1 MRGNRRLEGTTDGQ
15 ASVRTLAEQKESRR
29 VAAVSSSSSPFGQN
43 EWLVEE
49 MYRKFREDPSS
60 VDPSWHEFLVDY
72 SPESTS
78 VMTTDS
84 GDGRQSSSAPTAPPE
99 PGPAPAPKPAAQGNG
114 AAPVKSETAPAKA
127 EPAKAEPAP
136 AKKEA
141 PPATTEPPAAKVDV
155 APAKA
160 TEPKPAQKAA
170 PAADGDE
177 AQVLRGAAAAVVKN
191 MSASLDVPTATSV
204 RAIPAKL
211 MIDNRIVINNHL
223 KRTRGGKISFTH
235 LIGYALVQAVK
246 KFPNMNRHFTEVDGK
261 PNAITPAHTNLGL
274 AIDLQ
279 GKDGNRQLVVA
290 AIKGAE
296 SMRFGQFIAAYED
309 IVRRARDGKL
319 TAEDFS
325 GVTISLTN
333 PGTIG
338 TVHSVPR
345 LMRGQGAIIGVGAME
360 YPAEFQGAS
369 EERIAELGIGKL
381 ITLTST
387 YDHRIIQ
394 GAESGDFLRTV
405 HELLLSDDFFD
416 EIFHELGIPYE
427 PVRWRTDNPDSI
439 DDKNAR
445 VIELIAAYRNRGH
458 LMADIDP
465 LRLDKN
471 RFRNHPDL
479 DVITHG
485 LTLWDL
491 DRFFKVNGFAGAQQK
506 KLRDVL
512 GLLRDS
518 YCRHVGVEYTHILE
532 PDQQKWLEERV
543 EVKHEKPTVAQ
554 QKYILSKLNAAEAF
568 ETFLQTKYVGQKRFS
583 LEGAETVI
591 PMMDAVIDQAAEH
604 ALDEVVIG
612 MPHRGRLNVLANI
625 VGKPYSQI
633 FSEFEGNLNPSQ
645 AHGSGDVKYH
655 LGANGTYLQ
664 MFGDNDIAVSLVAN
678 PSHLEAVDPVL
689 EGIVRAKQDLL
700 DKGDGPDGFTVVPLM
715 LHGDAAFAGQGVVAE
730 TLNLALLRGYRTGGT
745 IHIIVNN
752 QIGFTTSPSDAK
764 SSEYC
769 TDVAKMIGAPI
780 FHVNGDDPEAAVW
793 VARLAMDFRQKFKK
807 DVVIDMLCYR
817 RRGHNEGDD
826 PSMTQPAMYDAI
838 DTKRGVRKTYT
849 EALIGR
855 GDISMKEA
863 EDALRDYQGQLEQV
877 FNDVREL
884 EKHEIEPSES
894 VESDQMLPAGVNTAV
909 DKSLLAQIGDAHLAM
924 PDGFTVHSRV
934 KPVLE
939 KRREM
944 AYEGKV
950 DWAFGELLAL
960 GTLIAEGKLI
970 RLSGQDTRRGTFTQR
985 HSVVI
990 DRKTGAEF
998 TPLQLLATNSDGQP
1012 TGGKLMV
1019 YDSALSEYA
1028 AVGFEYGYSVGN
1040 PDAVVLWEAQFGDFV
1055 NGAQSII
1062 DEFISSGEAKWGQLS
1077 DVVLLLPHGHEGQ
1090 GPDHTSGR
1098 IERFLLLWAEGSMTI
1113 AMPSTPANYFH
1124 LLRRHALDGIHRPLI
1139 VFTPKSMLRNKAAV
1153 SDIRD
1158 FTEQKFRSVLE
1169 EPTYTDGDGDRDKVK
1184 RILMVSGKLYYEL
1197 VARKAKDNRD
1207 DVAIVRIEQLA
1218 PLPRRRLNETLDRY
1232 PNAEQ
1237 FFWVQ
1242 EEPANQGAW
1251 PTFGLTMPEVLPEK
1265 LTGLKRISRRAMSA
1279 PSSGS
1284 SKVHAVEQQEILDE
1298 AFA

>member
-1 MRGNRRLEGTTDGQ
+1 M
-15 ASVRTLAEQKESRR
+15 
-29 VAAVSSSSSPFGQN
+29 SSTSSPFGQN

-60 VDPSWHEFLVDY
+60 VDPSWHEFLADY
-72 SPESTS
+72 RPEAT
-78 VMTTDS
+78 
-84 GDGRQSSSAPTAPPE
+84 GPAAANGH
-99 PGPAPAPKPAAQGNG
+99 PAPAPSPAA
-114 AAPVKSETAPAKA
+114 AP
-127 EPAKAEPAP
+127 PAP
-136 AKKEA
+136 A
-141 PPATTEPPAAKVDV
+141 PPAPAAP
-155 APAKA
+155 APAA
-160 TEPKPAQKAA
+160 PAPAA
-170 PAADGDE
+170 PAAAAPVAAAPAAAPAPAPAAAPAPEQSGDE
-177 AQVLRGAAAAVVKN
+177 SQVLRGAAAAVVKN
-191 MSASLDVPTATSV
+191 MNLSLTIPTATSV
-204 RAIPAKL
+204 RAIPATL

-235 LIGYALVQAVK
+235 LLGYAIVQAVK
-246 KFPNMNRHFTEVDGK
+246 SFPNMNRHFAEIDGK
-261 PNAITPAHTNLGL
+261 PNAVTPAHTNLGL
-274 AIDLQ
+274 AIDLA
-279 GKDGNRQLVVA
+279 GKDGKRSLVVA
-290 AIKGAE
+290 AIKGCDELA
-296 SMRFGQFIAAYED
+296 FADFVAAYED

-319 TAEDFS
+319 TAEDFA

-345 LMRGQGAIIGVGAME
+345 LMAGQGAIVGAGAME

-369 EERIAELGIGKL
+369 EERIAELGVGKL

-394 GAESGDFLRTV
+394 GAESGDFLRTI
-405 HELLLSDDFFD
+405 HQLMLSDDFWD
-416 EIFHELGIPYE
+416 EIFVDLGIPYE

-439 DDKNAR
+439 LDKNAR
-445 VIELIAAYRNRGH
+445 VLELIAAYRNRGH

-471 RFRNHPDL
+471 RFRMHPDL
-479 DVITHG
+479 DVLTHG

-491 DRFFKVNGFAGAQQK
+491 DRVFKVDGFAGQEYK

-512 GLLRDS
+512 SVLRDA
-518 YCRHVGVEYTHILE
+518 YCRHIGVEYTHILE
-532 PDQQKWLEERV
+532 PEQQKWLQERI
-543 EVKHEKPTVAQ
+543 EVRHDKPPVAQ

-583 LEGAETVI
+583 LEGAESVI
-591 PMMDAVIDQAAEH
+591 PMMDAVIDQCAQH
-604 ALDEVVIG
+604 DLDEVVIG

-633 FSEFEGNLNPSQ
+633 FSEFEGNLNPTQ

-655 LGANGTYLQ
+655 LGADGRYLQ
-664 MFGDNDIAVSLVAN
+664 MFGDNEIDVSLVAN

-689 EGIVRAKQDLL
+689 EGLVRAKQDLI
-700 DKGDGPDGFTVVPLM
+700 DGEADPKFSVVPLM

-730 TLNLALLRGYRTGGT
+730 VLNLALLKGYRTGGT
-745 IHIIVNN
+745 IHIVVNN
-752 QIGFTTSPSDAK
+752 QIGFTTAPEYSRSA
-764 SSEYC
+764 EYC
-769 TDVAKMIGAPI
+769 TDVAKMVGAPI
-780 FHVNGDDPEAAVW
+780 FHVNGDDPEACVW
-793 VARLAMDFRQKFKK
+793 VARLAVDFREKFNK
-807 DVVIDMLCYR
+807 DVVIYMLCYR

-826 PSMTQPAMYDAI
+826 PSMTNPAMYDVI
-838 DTKRGVRKTYT
+838 DTKRGVRKNYT
-849 EALIGR
+849 ESLIGR

-877 FNDVREL
+877 FNEVREL
-884 EKHEIEPSES
+884 EKHVIEPSES
-894 VESDQMLPAGVNTAV
+894 VEGAQMLPRGMNTAV
-909 DKSLLAQIGDAHLAM
+909 DKSLLARIGDAHLSF
-924 PDGFTVHSRV
+924 PEGWTPHPRV

-950 DWAFGELLAL
+950 DWAFAELLAL
-960 GTLIAEGKLI
+960 GTFLAEGKLI
-970 RLSGQDTRRGTFTQR
+970 RFSGQDTKRGTFTQR
-985 HSVVI
+985 HAVLI
-990 DRKTGAEF
+990 DPATGANF
-998 TPLQLLATNSDGQP
+998 TPLDLLTLNPDGTP
-1012 TGGKLMV
+1012 NGGRFLI
-1019 YDSALSEYA
+1019 YDSPLSEYA

-1040 PDAVVLWEAQFGDFV
+1040 QEAIVLWEAQFGDFV

-1098 IERFLLLWAEGSMTI
+1098 IERFLQLWAEGSMTI

-1124 LLRRHALDGIHRPLI
+1124 LLRRHGLDGVHRPLI

-1158 FTEQKFRSVLE
+1158 FTEHKFRSILE
-1169 EPTYTDGDGDRDKVK
+1169 EPTYTDGDGDRSKVT
-1184 RILMVSGKLYYEL
+1184 RVLLTSGKIYYEL
-1197 VARKAKDNRD
+1197 EARKAKDGRD
-1207 DVAIVRIEQLA
+1207 DIAIVRIEQLA
-1218 PLPRRRLNETLDRY
+1218 PLPKRRLGETLDRY
-1232 PNAEQ
+1232 PNARE
-1237 FFWVQ
+1237 FRWVQ

-1251 PTFGLTMPEVLPEK
+1251 PTFGLELPEMLPEK
-1265 LTGLKRISRRAMSA
+1265 LTGIKRISRRAMSA

-1298 AFA
+1298 AFS

>member
-1 MRGNRRLEGTTDGQ
+1 M
-15 ASVRTLAEQKESRR
+15 
-29 VAAVSSSSSPFGQN
+29 SSSPSPFGQN

-72 SPESTS
+72 SPEP
-78 VMTTDS
+78 TTDNTVAN
-84 GDGRQSSSAPTAPPE
+84 GQSTPPAAPPA
-99 PGPAPAPKPAAQGNG
+99 PAAATPAAPAAAAPATPAPAPAAPAPAA
-114 AAPVKSETAPAKA
+114 AAPAAPAKA
-127 EPAKAEPAP
+127 APAKPAKAGPTPA
-136 AKKEA
+136 E
-141 PPATTEPPAAKVDV
+141 
-155 APAKA
+155 
-160 TEPKPAQKAA
+160 
-170 PAADGDE
+170 GDE
-177 AQVLRGAAAAVVKN
+177 TQVLRGAAAAVVKN
-191 MSASLDVPTATSV
+191 MNASLEVPTATSV

-211 MIDNRIVINNHL
+211 MIDNRVVINNHL
-223 KRTRGGKISFTH
+223 KRTRGGKVSFTH
-235 LIGYALVQAVK
+235 LLGYAIVQAVK
-246 KFPNMNRHFTEVDGK
+246 KFPNMNRYFAEANGK
-261 PNAITPAHTNLGL
+261 PAAVTPAHTNLGL
-274 AIDLQ
+274 AIDLP
-279 GKDGNRQLVVA
+279 GKDGNRSLVVA
-290 AIKGAE
+290 AIKRCE
-296 SMRFGQFIAAYED
+296 TMHFGQFIAAYED

-345 LMRGQGAIIGVGAME
+345 LMAGQGAIIGAGAME

-369 EERIAELGIGKL
+369 EERINEVGIGKL

-394 GAESGDFLRTV
+394 GAESGDFLRTI
-405 HELLLSDDFFD
+405 HQLLLDDEFYD
-416 EIFHELGIPYE
+416 EIFRELGIPYE

-439 DDKNAR
+439 TDKNAR
-445 VIELIAAYRNRGH
+445 IIELIAAYRNRGH

-465 LRLDKN
+465 LRLDKT
-471 RFRNHPDL
+471 RFRSHPDL
-479 DVITHG
+479 DVLTHG

-491 DRFFKVNGFAGAQQK
+491 DREFKVDGFAGKQYM

-512 GLLRDS
+512 SVLRDA
-518 YCRHVGVEYTHILE
+518 YCRHIGVEYTHILE
-532 PDQQKWLEERV
+532 PEQQKWLQERI
-543 EVKHEKPTVAQ
+543 EIKHDKPTVAE

-591 PMMDAVIDQAAEH
+591 PMMDAAIDQAAEH
-604 ALDEVVIG
+604 GLAEVVIG

-633 FSEFEGNLNPSQ
+633 FTEFEGNLNPSQ

-655 LGANGTYLQ
+655 LGASGNYIQ
-664 MFGDNDIAVSLVAN
+664 MFGDNDIQVSLTAN

-689 EGIVRAKQDLL
+689 EGLVRAKQDLL
-700 DKGDGPDGFTVVPLM
+700 DGSRDADVSGEYPVVPLM

-730 TLNLALLRGYRTGGT
+730 TLNLALLDGYTTGGT
-745 IHIIVNN
+745 VHIVVNN
-752 QIGFTTSPSDAK
+752 QIGFTTAPTDSR

-780 FHVNGDDPEAAVW
+780 FHVNGDDPEACAW
-793 VARLAMDFRQKFKK
+793 VARLAVDFRQAFKK

-826 PSMTQPAMYDAI
+826 PSMTQPYMYDVI
-838 DTKRGVRKTYT
+838 DTKRGSRKAYT

-863 EDALRDYQGQLEQV
+863 EDALRDYQGQLERV
-877 FNDVREL
+877 FNEVREL
-884 EKHEIEPSES
+884 EKHAAEPSES
-894 VESDQMLPAGVNTAV
+894 VESDQQIPQRLATAV
-909 DKSLLAQIGDAHLAM
+909 DKSLLARIGDAHLAL
-924 PDGFTVHSRV
+924 PDGFTVHPRV

-950 DWAFGELLAL
+950 DWAFAELLAL
-960 GTLIAEGKLI
+960 GSLISEGKLV
-970 RLSGQDTRRGTFTQR
+970 RLSGQDTQRGTFTQR
-985 HSVVI
+985 HAVI
-990 DRKTGAEF
+990 VDRKTGEEF
-998 TPLQLLATNSDGQP
+998 TPLQLLATNSDGTP
-1012 TGGKLMV
+1012 TGGKLLV
-1019 YDSALSEYA
+1019 YNSALSEYA

-1040 PDAVVLWEAQFGDFV
+1040 PDAMVLWEAQFGDFV

-1098 IERFLLLWAEGSMTI
+1098 IERFLQLWAEGSMTI
-1113 AMPSTPANYFH
+1113 AVPSTPANYFH
-1124 LLRRHALDGIHRPLI
+1124 LLRRHGLDGIQRPLI

-1158 FTEQKFRSVLE
+1158 FTENKFRSVLE
-1169 EPTYTDGDGDRDKVK
+1169 ESSYTDGEGDRGKVT
-1184 RILMVSGKLYYEL
+1184 RVLLCSGKIYYDL
-1197 VARKAKDNRD
+1197 AARKAKDNRE
-1207 DVAIVRIEQLA
+1207 DVAIVRLEQLA
-1218 PLPRRRLNETLDRY
+1218 PLPRRRLAETLDRY
-1232 PNAEQ
+1232 PNVTEK
-1237 FFWVQ
+1237 FWVQ

-1251 PTFGLTMPEVLPEK
+1251 PSLGLTLPEVLPDYFNPI
-1265 LTGLKRISRRAMSA
+1265 TRISRRAMSA

-1284 SKVHAVEQQEILDE
+1284 SKVHAVEQQEIIDL
-1298 AFA
+1298 AFG

>member
-1 MRGNRRLEGTTDGQ
+1 
-15 ASVRTLAEQKESRR
+15 
-29 VAAVSSSSSPFGQN
+29 
-43 EWLVEE
+43 

-72 SPESTS
+72 SPEP
-78 VMTTDS
+78 TTDS
-84 GDGRQSSSAPTAPPE
+84 QTGNGQRASAPVSPPE
-99 PGPAPAPKPAAQGNG
+99 PAPPPPPKPAETKTESKPVSTPENKAVSKPETKSAPAPAPKAAES
-114 AAPVKSETAPAKA
+114 KS
-127 EPAKAEPAP
+127 EPAP
-136 AKKEA
+136 AKPK
-141 PPATTEPPAAKVDV
+141 PSGP
-155 APAKA
+155 APA
-160 TEPKPAQKAA
+160 EGSEVQI
-170 PAADGDE
+170 
-177 AQVLRGAAAAVVKN
+177 LRGAAAAVVKN
-191 MSASLDVPTATSV
+191 MSASLEVPTATSV

-246 KFPNMNRHFTEVDGK
+246 KFPNMNRHFAEVNGK
-261 PNAITPAHTNLGL
+261 PNSVTPEHVNLGL

-290 AIKGAE
+290 GIKNCE
-296 SMRFGQFIAAYED
+296 SMRFGQFLAAYED

-319 TAEDFS
+319 TAEDFG

-369 EERIAELGIGKL
+369 QERISELGVGKL
-381 ITLTST
+381 VTFTST

-416 EIFHELGIPYE
+416 EIFRELGIPYE

-439 DDKNAR
+439 EDKNGR
-445 VIELIAAYRNRGH
+445 VLELIAAYRNRGH

-465 LRLDKN
+465 LRLDQS
-471 RFRNHPDL
+471 RFRSHPDL
-479 DVITHG
+479 DVNSHG

-491 DRFFKVNGFAGAQQK
+491 DREFKVNGFAGAREK

-512 GLLRDS
+512 GLLRDA

-532 PDQQKWLEERV
+532 PDQQKWLQERI
-543 EVKHEKPTVAQ
+543 EVKHEKPTVAE

-591 PMMDAVIDQAAEH
+591 PMMDAMIDQAAEH

-655 LGANGTYLQ
+655 LGATGNYIQ

-689 EGIVRAKQDLL
+689 EGLVRAKQDLL
-700 DKGDGPDGFTVVPLM
+700 DVGEEADGSNKFSIVPLM

-745 IHIIVNN
+745 IHMIVNN
-752 QIGFTTSPSDAK
+752 QIGFTTSPTDSR

-769 TDVAKMIGAPI
+769 TDVAKMVGAPI
-780 FHVNGDDPEAAVW
+780 FHVNGDDPEACVW
-793 VARLAMDFRQKFKK
+793 VARLAMDFRQQFNK
-807 DVVIDMLCYR
+807 DVIIDMLCYR

-826 PSMTQPAMYDAI
+826 PSMTQPYMYDVI
-838 DTKRGVRKTYT
+838 DTKRGSRKTYT

-877 FNDVREL
+877 FNEVREV
-884 EKHEIEPSES
+884 EKHDIAPSSS
-894 VESDQMLPAGVNTAV
+894 VEADQMVPAGMKTAV
-909 DKSLLAQIGDAHLAM
+909 DKSLLARIGDAHLAF
-924 PDGFTVHSRV
+924 PDGFNVHPRV

-950 DWAFGELLAL
+950 DWAFAELLAL
-960 GTLIAEGKLI
+960 GSFLAEGKTI

-985 HSVVI
+985 HSVII
-990 DRKTGAEF
+990 DRSTGQEF
-998 TPLQLLATNSDGQP
+998 TPLQLLTTNPDGTP
-1012 TGGKLMV
+1012 TGGKFMV
-1019 YDSALSEYA
+1019 YDSALSEFA

-1040 PDAVVLWEAQFGDFV
+1040 PDALVLWEAQFGDFV

-1090 GPDHTSGR
+1090 GPDHTSAR

-1113 AMPSTPANYFH
+1113 AVPSTPANYFH
-1124 LLRRHALDGIHRPLI
+1124 LLRRHGLDGIQRPLI
-1139 VFTPKSMLRNKAAV
+1139 VATPKSMLRNKAVV
-1153 SDIRD
+1153 SDLKE
-1158 FTEQKFRSVLE
+1158 FTEMKFRSVIE
-1169 EPTYTDGDGDRDKVK
+1169 EPTYDEGTGDRSKVK
-1184 RILMVSGKLYYEL
+1184 RILLTSGKIYYEL
-1197 VARKAKDNRD
+1197 VARKNKEGRD

-1218 PLPRRRLNETLDRY
+1218 PLPKRRLSETLDQY

-1237 FFWVQ
+1237 YFWVQ

-1251 PTFGLTMPEVLPEK
+1251 PTFGLTLPEVCADRLSNI
-1265 LTGLKRISRRAMSA
+1265 TRISRRAMSA

-1284 SKVHAVEQQEILDE
+1284 SKVHAVEQQEIIDE
-1298 AFA
+1298 AFAP

>member
-1 MRGNRRLEGTTDGQ
+1 MT
-15 ASVRTLAEQKESRR
+15 
-29 VAAVSSSSSPFGQN
+29 SSPSPFGQN

-72 SPESTS
+72 SPEPVTD
-78 VMTTDS
+78 TTAAN
-84 GDGRQSSSAPTAPPE
+84 GQSPAPAAPATPAAPPAAAA
-99 PGPAPAPKPAAQGNG
+99 PAAPAPATPAAPAPAAAAAAPAPK
-114 AAPVKSETAPAKA
+114 
-127 EPAKAEPAP
+127 
-136 AKKEA
+136 
-141 PPATTEPPAAKVDV
+141 AAKSVSV
-155 APAKA
+155 A
-160 TEPKPAQKAA
+160 E
-170 PAADGDE
+170 GD
-177 AQVLRGAAAAVVKN
+177 ASQVLRGAAAAVVKN
-191 MSASLDVPTATSV
+191 MNASLEVPTATSV

-211 MIDNRIVINNHL
+211 MIDNRVVINNHL

-235 LIGYALVQAVK
+235 LLGYAIVQAVK
-246 KFPNMNRHFTEVDGK
+246 AFPNMNRHFAEIDGK
-261 PNAITPAHTNLGL
+261 PNAVTPAHTNLGL
-274 AIDLQ
+274 AIDLP
-279 GKDGNRQLVVA
+279 GRDGNRQLVVA
-290 AIKGAE
+290 AIKKCETMA
-296 SMRFGQFIAAYED
+296 FGQFIAAYED

-345 LMRGQGAIIGVGAME
+345 LMAGQGAIIGAGAME

-369 EERIAELGIGKL
+369 AERINEVGIGKL

-394 GAESGDFLRTV
+394 GAESGDFLRTI
-405 HELLLSDDFFD
+405 HQLLLDDDFFD
-416 EIFHELGIPYE
+416 EIFRELGIPYE

-439 DDKNAR
+439 ADKNAR

-465 LRLDKN
+465 LRLDKT
-471 RFRNHPDL
+471 RFRSHPDL
-479 DVITHG
+479 DVNTHG

-491 DRFFKVNGFAGAQQK
+491 DRVFKVDGFAGKQYM
-506 KLRDVL
+506 KLRDIL
-512 GLLRDS
+512 GLLRDA

-532 PDQQKWLEERV
+532 PEQQKWLQERI
-543 EVKHEKPTVAQ
+543 EVKHAKPTVAE

-591 PMMDAVIDQAAEH
+591 PMMDAAIDQAAEH
-604 ALDEVVIG
+604 ALDEVIIG

-633 FSEFEGNLNPSQ
+633 FTEFEGNLNPSQ

-655 LGANGTYLQ
+655 LGASGNYIQ
-664 MFGDNDIAVSLVAN
+664 MFGDNDIQVSLTAN

-689 EGIVRAKQDLL
+689 EGLVRAKQDLL
-700 DKGDGPDGFTVVPLM
+700 DDGTDAEGSQTFPVVPLM

-730 TLNLALLRGYRTGGT
+730 TLNLALLKGYRTGGT
-745 IHIIVNN
+745 IHIVVNN
-752 QIGFTTSPSDAK
+752 QIGFTTAPTDSR

-780 FHVNGDDPEAAVW
+780 FHVNGDDPEACAW
-793 VARLAMDFRQKFKK
+793 VARLAIDFRQAFKK

-826 PSMTQPAMYDAI
+826 PSMTQPYMYDVI
-838 DTKRGVRKTYT
+838 DTKRGSRKAYT
-849 EALIGR
+849 ESLIGR

-863 EDALRDYQGQLEQV
+863 EDALRDYQGQLERV
-877 FNDVREL
+877 FNEVREL
-884 EKHEIEPSES
+884 EKHAAEPSES
-894 VESDQMLPAGVNTAV
+894 VEADQQIPQRLATAV
-909 DKSLLAQIGDAHLAM
+909 DKSLLARIGDAHLAL
-924 PDGFTVHSRV
+924 PDGFTVHPRV

-944 AYEGKV
+944 AYEGKI
-950 DWAFGELLAL
+950 DWAFAELLAL
-960 GTLIAEGKLI
+960 GSLVSEGKLV
-970 RLSGQDTRRGTFTQR
+970 RLSGQDTQRGTFTQR
-985 HSVVI
+985 HAVI
-990 DRKTGAEF
+990 VDRKTGEEF
-998 TPLQLLATNSDGQP
+998 TPLQLLATTTDGTP
-1012 TGGKLMV
+1012 TGGRFLV
-1019 YDSALSEYA
+1019 YNSALSEYA

-1040 PDAVVLWEAQFGDFV
+1040 PDAMVLWEAQFGDFV

-1077 DVVLLLPHGHEGQ
+1077 NVVLLLPHGHEGQ

-1098 IERFLLLWAEGSMTI
+1098 IERFLQLWAEGSMTI
-1113 AMPSTPANYFH
+1113 AVPSTPANYFH
-1124 LLRRHALDGIHRPLI
+1124 LLRRHGLDGIQRPLI

-1169 EPTYTDGDGDRDKVK
+1169 EPTYTDGDGDRTKVTRILLCSGKIYYDLAARKVK
-1184 RILMVSGKLYYEL
+1184 DK
-1197 VARKAKDNRD
+1197 RD
-1207 DVAIVRIEQLA
+1207 DVAIVRLEQLA
-1218 PLPRRRLNETLDRY
+1218 PLPKRRLAQTLDNY
-1232 PNAEQ
+1232 PNATDKY
-1237 FFWVQ
+1237 WVQ

-1251 PTFGLTMPEVLPEK
+1251 PSVGLTLPEVLPEYFNPI
-1265 LTGLKRISRRAMSA
+1265 KRISRCAMSA

-1284 SKVHAVEQQEILDE
+1284 SKVHAVEQQEIIDL
-1298 AFA
+1298 AFG

>member
-1 MRGNRRLEGTTDGQ
+1 M
-15 ASVRTLAEQKESRR
+15 
-29 VAAVSSSSSPFGQN
+29 SSSTSPFGQN

-72 SPESTS
+72 SPESTAGTS
-78 VMTTDS
+78 DDTR
-84 GDGRQSSSAPTAPPE
+84 DGQTSAPSAPRE
-99 PGPAPAPKPAAQGNG
+99 PGPAPAPKPAAGNG
-114 AAPVKSETAPAKA
+114 APAKSEEAPAKA
-127 EPAKAEPAP
+127 KAEAAPAKAEPAP
-136 AKKEA
+136 AKTEA
-141 PPATTEPPAAKVDV
+141 PPAVTQPPAAKTDV
-155 APAKA
+155 APAK
-160 TEPKPAQKAA
+160 PKPAQAK
-170 PAADGDE
+170 PATPTADGDE

-235 LIGYALVQAVK
+235 LIGYAIVQAVK
-246 KFPNMNRHFTEVDGK
+246 KFPNMNRHFAEVDGK

-279 GKDGNRQLVVA
+279 GKEGARQLVVA
-290 AIKGAE
+290 AIKGTDA
-296 SMRFGQFIAAYED
+296 MRFGQFIAAYED

-439 DDKNAR
+439 VDKNAR

-465 LRLDKN
+465 LRLDKS

-479 DVITHG
+479 DVTTHG
-485 LTLWDL
+485 MTLWDL
-491 DRFFKVNGFAGAQQK
+491 DRVFKVNGFAGAEHK

-554 QKYILSKLNAAEAF
+554 QKYVLSKLNAAEAF

-700 DKGDGPDGFTVVPLM
+700 NKGDGPDGFTVVPLM

-745 IHIIVNN
+745 IHIVVNN

-807 DVVIDMLCYR
+807 DVIIDMLCYR

-849 EALIGR
+849 ESLIGR

-877 FNDVREL
+877 FNEVREL

-894 VESDQMLPAGVNTAV
+894 VESDQMLPAGMNTAV
-909 DKSLLAQIGDAHLAM
+909 DKSLLAQIGDAHLAA
-924 PDGFTVHSRV
+924 PDGFSVHSRV

-950 DWAFGELLAL
+950 DWAFAELLAL
-960 GTLIAEGKLI
+960 GSLIAEGKLI

-985 HSVVI
+985 HSVII

-1040 PDAVVLWEAQFGDFV
+1040 QDAVVLWEAQFGDFV

-1113 AMPSTPANYFH
+1113 AVPSTPANYFH

-1158 FTEQKFRSVLE
+1158 FTERKFRSVME

-1184 RILMVSGKLYYEL
+1184 RILMTSGKIYYEL
-1197 VARKAKDNRD
+1197 VARKAKDKRQ

-1218 PLPRRRLNETLDRY
+1218 PLPRRRLSETLDNY

-1251 PTFGLTMPEVLPEK
+1251 PTFGLTLPEMLPEK
-1265 LTGLKRISRRAMSA
+1265 LTGLTRISRRAMSA

>member
-1 MRGNRRLEGTTDGQ
+1 
-15 ASVRTLAEQKESRR
+15 
-29 VAAVSSSSSPFGQN
+29 
-43 EWLVEE
+43 

-72 SPESTS
+72 SPEPTNE
-78 VMTTDS
+78 TKAA
-84 GDGRQSSSAPTAPPE
+84 SSINGHAAA
-99 PGPAPAPKPAAQGNG
+99 APAAGKPAVAEDTK
-114 AAPVKSETAPAKA
+114 PEPAKA
-127 EPAKAEPAP
+127 EPAKAAD
-136 AKKEA
+136 AK
-141 PPATTEPPAAKVDV
+141 
-155 APAKA
+155 
-160 TEPKPAQKAA
+160 PKSAA
-170 PAADGDE
+170 PSSEGDE
-177 AQVLRGAAAAVVKN
+177 VAVLRGAAAAVVKN
-191 MSASLDVPTATSV
+191 MNASLGVPTATSV

-211 MIDNRIVINNHL
+211 MIDNRVVINNHL

-235 LIGYALVQAVK
+235 LLGYAIVQAVK
-246 KFPNMNRHFTEVDGK
+246 EFPNLNRHFAEIDGK
-261 PNAITPAHTNLGL
+261 PNVVTPAHTSLGL

-279 GKDGNRQLVVA
+279 GKDGKRQLVVA
-290 AIKGAE
+290 AIKRCE
-296 SMRFGQFIAAYED
+296 TMRFGQFIAAYED

-319 TAEDFS
+319 TAEDFA

-345 LMRGQGAIIGVGAME
+345 LMSGQGAIIGAGAME

-369 EERIAELGIGKL
+369 EERIADMGLGKL

-394 GAESGDFLRTV
+394 GAESGDFLRTI
-405 HELLLSDDFFD
+405 HGFLLSDDFFD
-416 EIFHELGIPYE
+416 EIFRELGIPYE

-439 DDKNAR
+439 FDKNAR
-445 VIELIAAYRNRGH
+445 IIELIAAYRNRGH

-465 LRLDKN
+465 LRLDKG
-471 RFRNHPDL
+471 RFRSHPDL
-479 DVITHG
+479 DVLTHG

-491 DRFFKVNGFAGAQQK
+491 DRVFKVDGFAGADYK

-512 GLLRDS
+512 SVLRDA

-532 PDQQKWLEERV
+532 PEQQKWIQERV
-543 EVKHEKPTVAQ
+543 EVKHDKPTVAE

-583 LEGAETVI
+583 LEGAESVI
-591 PMMDAVIDQAAEH
+591 PMMDAVLDQAAEH
-604 ALDEVVIG
+604 GLDEVVIG

-625 VGKPYSQI
+625 VGKPASQI

-655 LGANGTYLQ
+655 LGATGNYLQ
-664 MFGDNDIAVSLVAN
+664 MFGDNDIDVSLVAN
-678 PSHLEAVDPVL
+678 PSHLEAVDPVM
-689 EGIVRAKQDLL
+689 EGLVRAKQDLL
-700 DKGDGPDGFTVVPLM
+700 DFKDGADGPQNFSIVPLM

-752 QIGFTTSPSDAK
+752 QIGFTTSPQDSR

-769 TDVAKMIGAPI
+769 TDVAKMVGAPI
-780 FHVNGDDPEAAVW
+780 FHVNGDDPEAGSW
-793 VARLAMDFRQKFKK
+793 VARLAVDFRQEFKK
-807 DVVIDMLCYR
+807 DVIIDMLCYR

-826 PSMTQPAMYDAI
+826 PSMTQPGMYDVI

-855 GDISMKEA
+855 GDISIKEA
-863 EDALRDYQGQLEQV
+863 EDALRDYQGQLERV
-877 FNDVREL
+877 FNEVRDL
-884 EKHEIEPSES
+884 EKHDIEPSES
-894 VESDQMLPAGVNTAV
+894 VESDQQLPAKLSTAV
-909 DKSLLAQIGDAHLAM
+909 DKSLLARIGDAHLEV
-924 PDGFTVHSRV
+924 PEGFTVHPRV
-934 KPVLE
+934 KPVLD

-960 GTLIAEGKLI
+960 GTLVAEGKLV

-985 HSVVI
+985 HAVII
-990 DRKTGAEF
+990 DRSTGAEF
-998 TPLQLLATNSDGQP
+998 TPLELLTLKEDGTP
-1012 TGGKLMV
+1012 TGGRLMV

-1040 PDAVVLWEAQFGDFV
+1040 PDAMVLWEAQFGDFV

-1098 IERFLLLWAEGSMTI
+1098 IERFLQVCAEGSMTV

-1124 LLRRHALDGIHRPLI
+1124 LLRRHGMDGIHRPLI

-1158 FTEQKFRSVLE
+1158 FTEKKFRSIME
-1169 EPTYTDGDGDRDKVK
+1169 EPTYTDGDGDRTKVK
-1184 RILMVSGKLYYEL
+1184 RILLTSGKIYYDL
-1197 VARKAKDNRD
+1197 IARKNKESRD
-1207 DVAIVRIEQLA
+1207 DVAIVRVEQLY
-1218 PLPRRRLNETLDRY
+1218 PLPKRRLGATLDEY

-1251 PTFGLTMPEVLPEK
+1251 PTFGLAMPEQLPDK
-1265 LTGLKRISRRAMSA
+1265 LTGIKRISRRAMSA

-1284 SKVHAVEQQEILDE
+1284 SKVHAVEQQEIIDE
-1298 AFA
+1298 AFG

>member
-1 MRGNRRLEGTTDGQ
+1 
-15 ASVRTLAEQKESRR
+15 
-29 VAAVSSSSSPFGQN
+29 
-43 EWLVEE
+43 

-72 SPESTS
+72 SPEP
-78 VMTTDS
+78 TTDTTAS
-84 GDGRQSSSAPTAPPE
+84 NGNGQSSAPAK
-99 PGPAPAPKPAAQGNG
+99 PAPAPAPAAETPAPKAAVAAPAAPAPAKPAPQ
-114 AAPVKSETAPAKA
+114 PAKA
-127 EPAKAEPAP
+127 EPEKAK
-136 AKKEA
+136 
-141 PPATTEPPAAKVDV
+141 PP
-155 APAKA
+155 
-160 TEPKPAQKAA
+160 AA
-170 PAADGDE
+170 PAAEGDE
-177 AQVLRGAAAAVVKN
+177 VAVLRGAAAAVVKN
-191 MSASLDVPTATSV
+191 MNASLDVPTATSV

-211 MIDNRIVINNHL
+211 MIDNRVVINNHL

-235 LIGYALVQAVK
+235 LLGYAIVQAVK
-246 KFPNMNRHFTEVDGK
+246 KFPNLNRHFAEVDGK
-261 PNAITPAHTNLGL
+261 PNVVTPAHTNLGL

-279 GKDGNRQLVVA
+279 GKDGKRQLVVA
-290 AIKGAE
+290 AIKRCE
-296 SMRFGQFIAAYED
+296 TMRFGQFIAAYED

-319 TAEDFS
+319 TAEDFA

-345 LMRGQGAIIGVGAME
+345 LMSGQGAIVGAGAME

-369 EERIAELGIGKL
+369 DERIAEMGLGKL

-394 GAESGDFLRTV
+394 GAESGDFLRTI

-416 EIFHELGIPYE
+416 EIFRELGIPYE
-427 PVRWRTDNPDSI
+427 PVRWRTDNPDPI
-439 DDKNAR
+439 ADKNAR
-445 VIELIAAYRNRGH
+445 IIELIAAYRNRGH

-465 LRLDKN
+465 LRLDKT
-471 RFRNHPDL
+471 RFRSHPDL
-479 DVITHG
+479 DVNTHG

-491 DRFFKVNGFAGAQQK
+491 DRVFKVDGFAGAEYK

-512 GLLRDS
+512 GLLRDA

-532 PDQQKWLEERV
+532 PEQQKWLRERI
-543 EVKHEKPTVAQ
+543 EVKHEKPTVAE

-591 PMMDAVIDQAAEH
+591 PMMDAVLDQAAEH
-604 ALDEVVIG
+604 GLDEVVIG

-655 LGANGTYLQ
+655 LGATGNYLQ
-664 MFGDNDIAVSLVAN
+664 MFGDNDIDVSLVAN

-689 EGIVRAKQDLL
+689 EGIVRAKQDLA
-700 DKGDGPDGFTVVPLM
+700 DKGDEPDGFTIVPVM
-715 LHGDAAFAGQGVVAE
+715 MHGDAAFAGQGVVAE

-752 QIGFTTSPSDAK
+752 QIGFTTSPQDSR

-769 TDVAKMIGAPI
+769 TDVAKMVGAPI
-780 FHVNGDDPEAAVW
+780 FHVNGDDPEAASW
-793 VARLAMDFRQKFKK
+793 VARLAVDFRQQFKK
-807 DVVIDMLCYR
+807 DVIIDMLCYR

-826 PSMTQPAMYDAI
+826 PSMTQPGMYDVI

-855 GDISMKEA
+855 GDISIKEA
-863 EDALRDYQGQLEQV
+863 EDALRDYQGQLERV
-877 FNDVREL
+877 FNEVREL

-894 VESDQMLPAGVNTAV
+894 VEADQQLPAKLSTAV
-909 DKSLLAQIGDAHLAM
+909 DKSLLARIGDAHLAV
-924 PDGFTVHSRV
+924 PEGFTVHPRV
-934 KPVLE
+934 KPVLD

-960 GTLIAEGKLI
+960 GTLVSEGKLV

-985 HSVVI
+985 HAVII

-998 TPLQLLATNSDGQP
+998 TPLELLTLKEDGTP
-1012 TGGKLMV
+1012 TGGKFMV

-1040 PDAVVLWEAQFGDFV
+1040 QDAMVLWEAQFGDFV

-1098 IERFLLLWAEGSMTI
+1098 IERFLQVCAEGSMTV

-1124 LLRRHALDGIHRPLI
+1124 LLRRHAKDGIHRPLI

-1158 FTEQKFRSVLE
+1158 FTEQKFRSILE
-1169 EPTYTDGDGDRDKVK
+1169 EPTYSEGDGDRSKVK
-1184 RILMVSGKLYYEL
+1184 RILLTSGKIYYDL

-1207 DVAIVRIEQLA
+1207 DIAIVRVEQLY
-1218 PLPRRRLNETLDRY
+1218 PLPRRRLAAALDEY

-1251 PTFGLTMPEVLPEK
+1251 PTFGLAMPEQLPDK
-1265 LTGLKRISRRAMSA
+1265 LTGIKRISRRAMSA

-1298 AFA
+1298 AFAPL

>member
-1 MRGNRRLEGTTDGQ
+1 MT
-15 ASVRTLAEQKESRR
+15 
-29 VAAVSSSSSPFGQN
+29 SSPSPFGQN

-72 SPESTS
+72 SPEPVTET
-78 VMTTDS
+78 VATN
-84 GDGRQSSSAPTAPPE
+84 GAAARPAPAAAAAPS
-99 PGPAPAPKPAAQGNG
+99 PAPAPAKAAPTKAAAPAPASPAA
-114 AAPVKSETAPAKA
+114 PAPAKA
-127 EPAKAEPAP
+127 S
-136 AKKEA
+136 
-141 PPATTEPPAAKVDV
+141 PAA
-155 APAKA
+155 AQA
-160 TEPKPAQKAA
+160 KPAE
-170 PAADGDE
+170 DSE
-177 AQVLRGAAAAVVKN
+177 VSVLRGAAAAVVKN
-191 MSASLDVPTATSV
+191 MNASLEVPTATSV

-211 MIDNRIVINNHL
+211 MIDNRVVINNHL

-235 LIGYALVQAVK
+235 LLGYAIVQAVK
-246 KFPNMNRHFTEVDGK
+246 KFPNLNRHFAEVDGK
-261 PNAITPAHTNLGL
+261 PSVVTPAHTNLGL

-279 GKDGNRQLVVA
+279 GKDGKRQLVVA
-290 AIKGAE
+290 AIKRCE
-296 SMRFGQFIAAYED
+296 TMQFGQFIAAYED

-319 TAEDFS
+319 TAEDFA

-345 LMRGQGAIIGVGAME
+345 LMSGQGAIIGAGAME

-369 EERIAELGIGKL
+369 PERIADLGIGKL

-394 GAESGDFLRTV
+394 GAESGDFLRTI
-405 HELLLSDDFFD
+405 HQLLLDDDFFD
-416 EIFHELGIPYE
+416 EIFRELGIPYE
-427 PVRWRTDNPDSI
+427 PVRWRIDNPDSI
-439 DDKNAR
+439 ADKNAR
-445 VIELIAAYRNRGH
+445 IIELIAAYRNRGH

-465 LRLDKN
+465 LRLDKT
-471 RFRNHPDL
+471 RFRSHPDL
-479 DVITHG
+479 DVLTHG

-491 DRFFKVNGFAGAQQK
+491 DREFKVDGFAGKEYK

-512 GLLRDS
+512 SVLRDA

-532 PDQQKWLEERV
+532 PEQQKWLQERI
-543 EVKHEKPTVAQ
+543 EVRHEKATVAE

-591 PMMDAVIDQAAEH
+591 PMMDAAIDQAAEH
-604 ALDEVVIG
+604 GLDEVVIG

-625 VGKPYSQI
+625 VGKPYVQI

-655 LGANGTYLQ
+655 LGASGTYIQ
-664 MFGDNDIAVSLVAN
+664 MFGDNDIEVSLVAN

-689 EGIVRAKQDLL
+689 EGLVRAKQDLL
-700 DKGDGPDGFTVVPLM
+700 DSAEGADGGSEKFSVVPMM

-752 QIGFTTSPSDAK
+752 QIGFTTSPQDSR

-769 TDVAKMIGAPI
+769 TDVAKMVGAPI
-780 FHVNGDDPEAAVW
+780 FHVNGDDPEACVW
-793 VARLAMDFRQKFKK
+793 VARLAMEFRQQFKK
-807 DVVIDMLCYR
+807 DVIIDMLCYR

-826 PSMTQPAMYDAI
+826 PSMTQPEMYDVI
-838 DTKRGVRKTYT
+838 DHKRGVRKTYT

-855 GDISMKEA
+855 GDISIKEA
-863 EDALRDYQGQLEQV
+863 EDALRDYQGQLERV
-877 FNDVREL
+877 FNEVREL
-884 EKHEIEPSES
+884 EKHTIEPSES
-894 VESDQMLPAGVNTAV
+894 VESDQLTPKGLNTAV
-909 DKSLLAQIGDAHLAM
+909 DKSLLARIGDAHLSA
-924 PDGFTVHSRV
+924 PEGFNVHPRV
-934 KPVLE
+934 QPVLD

-960 GTLIAEGKLI
+960 GTLVAEGKTV
-970 RLSGQDTRRGTFTQR
+970 RLTGQDVQRGTFTQR
-985 HSVVI
+985 HAVI
-990 DRKTGAEF
+990 VDRKTGAEF
-998 TPLQLLATNSDGQP
+998 TPLDLLTVDVDGNP
-1012 TGGKLMV
+1012 TGGKFLV
-1019 YDSALSEYA
+1019 YNSALSEFA
-1028 AVGFEYGYSVGN
+1028 AVGFEYGYSVGD
-1040 PDAVVLWEAQFGDFV
+1040 PDAIVLWEAQFGDFV

-1098 IERFLLLWAEGSMTI
+1098 IERFLQVCAEGSMTV

-1153 SDIRD
+1153 SDIKD
-1158 FTEQKFRSVLE
+1158 FTEIKFRSVLE
-1169 EPTYTDGDGDRDKVK
+1169 EPAYEDGIGDRSKVT
-1184 RILMVSGKLYYEL
+1184 RVLLTSGKIYYEL
-1197 VARKAKDNRD
+1197 VARKAKEQRD
-1207 DVAIVRIEQLA
+1207 DIAIVRIEQLY
-1218 PLPRRRLNETLDRY
+1218 PLPKRRLNATLDQY
-1232 PNAEQ
+1232 PNAQQ

-1251 PTFGLTMPEVLPEK
+1251 PTFGLSLPELLPDK
-1265 LTGLKRISRRAMSA
+1265 LSGIKRISRRAMSA

-1284 SKVHAVEQQEILDE
+1284 SKVHAVEQQEIIDQS
-1298 AFA
+1298 FAP

>member
-1 MRGNRRLEGTTDGQ
+1 M
-15 ASVRTLAEQKESRR
+15 
-29 VAAVSSSSSPFGQN
+29 SSTSSPFGQN

-72 SPESTS
+72 NPEPT
-78 VMTTDS
+78 
-84 GDGRQSSSAPTAPPE
+84 GDGLTTADEPTP
-99 PGPAPAPKPAAQGNG
+99 
-114 AAPVKSETAPAKA
+114 
-127 EPAKAEPAP
+127 
-136 AKKEA
+136 
-141 PPATTEPPAAKVDV
+141 
-155 APAKA
+155 
-160 TEPKPAQKAA
+160 AA
-170 PAADGDE
+170 PAAEAVPARSPAQPPPPAPTATVGNGVTSAPVPPAPARSVGPAPGEGDE
-177 AQVLRGAAAAVVKN
+177 VQVLRGAAAAVVKN
-191 MSASLDVPTATSV
+191 MSQSLDLPTATSV

-211 MIDNRIVINNHL
+211 IIDNRIVINNQL

-235 LIGYALVQAVK
+235 LLGYALVQALK
-246 KFPNMNRHFTEVDGK
+246 AFPNMNRHYAEVDGK
-261 PNAITPAHTNLGL
+261 PTAITPAHINLGL

-279 GKDGNRQLVVA
+279 GKDGLRSLVVA
-290 AIKGAE
+290 GIKRCE
-296 SMRFGQFIAAYED
+296 TMRFAQFVTAYED

-319 TAEDFS
+319 TAEDFG

-345 LMRGQGAIIGVGAME
+345 LMAGQGAIIGVGAME

-369 EERIAELGIGKL
+369 ELRIADLGIGKL

-394 GAESGDFLRTV
+394 GAESGDFLRTI
-405 HELLLSDDFFD
+405 HEMLLSDDFWD
-416 EIFHELGIPYE
+416 DIFREMGVPYL
-427 PVRWRTDNPDSI
+427 PIRWSTDNPDSI
-439 DDKNAR
+439 VDKNAR
-445 VIELIAAYRNRGH
+445 VMELIGAYRNRGH

-465 LRLDKN
+465 LRLDN
-471 RFRNHPDL
+471 TRFRSHPDL
-479 DVITHG
+479 EVLTHG

-491 DRFFKVNGFAGAQQK
+491 DRVFKVNGFAGAEYQ
-506 KLRDVL
+506 KLRSIL
-512 GLLRDS
+512 GLLRDA
-518 YCRHVGVEYTHILE
+518 YCRHIGVEYTHILDPE
-532 PDQQKWLEERV
+532 QLEWLEQRV
-543 EVKHEKPTVAQ
+543 ETKHVKPTVAQ

-583 LEGAETVI
+583 LEGAESTI
-591 PMMDAVIDQAAEH
+591 PLMDAAIDQCAEH
-604 ALDEVVIG
+604 GLDEVVIG

-633 FSEFEGNLNPSQ
+633 FSEFEGNLNPAQ

-655 LGANGTYLQ
+655 LGATGVYLQ
-664 MFGDNDIAVSLVAN
+664 MFGDNDIQVSLTAN

-689 EGIVRAKQDLL
+689 EGLCRAKQDLL
-700 DKGDGPDGFTVVPLM
+700 DHGDTDSDTEKAFSVMPMM

-730 TLNLALLRGYRTGGT
+730 TLNLAKLPGYRVGGT

-752 QIGFTTSPSDAK
+752 QIGFTTSPEYSK

-780 FHVNGDDPEAAVW
+780 FHVNGDDPEACVW
-793 VARLAMDFRQKFKK
+793 VARLAVDFRQKFKK
-807 DVVIDMLCYR
+807 DVIIDMLCYR

-826 PSMTQPAMYDAI
+826 PSMTNPAMYDVV

-863 EDALRDYQGQLEQV
+863 EDALRDYQGQLERV

-884 EKHEIEPSES
+884 EKHGVQPSAS
-894 VESDQMLPAGVNTAV
+894 VESNQMLAAGLDTAV
-909 DKSLLAQIGDAHLAM
+909 DKALLARVGDAFLAL
-924 PDGFTVHSRV
+924 PEGFTAHPRV
-934 KPVLE
+934 TPVLE

-944 AYEGKV
+944 AYEGKI

-960 GTLIAEGKLI
+960 GSLVAEGKLV
-970 RLSGQDTRRGTFTQR
+970 RLSGQDTRRGTFSQR
-985 HSVVI
+985 HSVII
-990 DRKTGAEF
+990 DRHTGQEF
-998 TPLQLLATNSDGQP
+998 TPLQLLTTDRDGNP
-1012 TGGKLMV
+1012 TGGKFMV
-1019 YDSALSEYA
+1019 YDSPLSEYA
-1028 AVGFEYGYSVGN
+1028 AVGFEYGYTVGN
-1040 PDAVVLWEAQFGDFV
+1040 PDALVLWEGQFGDFV

-1077 DVVLLLPHGHEGQ
+1077 SVVLLLPHGHEGQ

-1098 IERFLLLWAEGSMTI
+1098 IERFLQLWAEGSMTI

-1124 LLRRHALDGIHRPLI
+1124 LLRRHALDGVQRPLI

-1153 SDIRD
+1153 SDIKE
-1158 FTEQKFRSVLE
+1158 FTEDKFHSVLE
-1169 EPTYTDGDGDRDKVK
+1169 EPTYAEGIGDRSKAT
-1184 RILMVSGKLYYEL
+1184 RMLFTSGKIYYEL
-1197 VARKAKDNRD
+1197 AARKAKDNRD

-1218 PLPRRRLNETLDRY
+1218 PLPRKRIAETLDHY
-1232 PNAEQ
+1232 PNVSEY
-1237 FFWVQ
+1237 FWVQ

-1251 PTFGLTMPEVLPEK
+1251 PRFGLELPE
-1265 LTGLKRISRRAMSA
+1265 LFPG
-1279 PSSGS
+1279 
-1284 SKVHAVEQQEILDE
+1284 
-1298 AFA
+1298 

>member
-1 MRGNRRLEGTTDGQ
+1 MT
-15 ASVRTLAEQKESRR
+15 
-29 VAAVSSSSSPFGQN
+29 SSPSPFGQN

-72 SPESTS
+72 SPEPAADTS
-78 VMTTDS
+78 AANGQPAAPAVPAQTTT
-84 GDGRQSSSAPTAPPE
+84 TAPP
-99 PGPAPAPKPAAQGNG
+99 PAPAPAPAAKPAK
-114 AAPVKSETAPAKA
+114 PA
-127 EPAKAEPAP
+127 EPAKPAKPAATAPAP
-136 AKKEA
+136 AE
-141 PPATTEPPAAKVDV
+141 
-155 APAKA
+155 
-160 TEPKPAQKAA
+160 
-170 PAADGDE
+170 GDE
-177 AQVLRGAAAAVVKN
+177 NQVLRGAAAAVVKN
-191 MSASLDVPTATSV
+191 MNASLEVPTATSV

-235 LIGYALVQAVK
+235 LLGYAIVQAVK
-246 KFPNMNRHFTEVDGK
+246 KFPNMNRHFAEVNGK
-261 PNAITPAHTNLGL
+261 PNAVTPAHTNLGL
-274 AIDLQ
+274 AIDLP
-279 GKDGNRQLVVA
+279 GKDGSRSLVVA
-290 AIKGAE
+290 AIKRCE
-296 SMRFGQFIAAYED
+296 TMRFGQFIAAYED

-345 LMRGQGAIIGVGAME
+345 LMAGQGAIIGAGAME

-369 EERIAELGIGKL
+369 EERINEVGIGKL

-394 GAESGDFLRTV
+394 GAESGDFLRTI
-405 HELLLSDDFFD
+405 HQLLLDDEFFD
-416 EIFHELGIPYE
+416 EIFRELGIPYE

-439 DDKNAR
+439 TDKNAR
-445 VIELIAAYRNRGH
+445 IIELIAAYRNRGH

-465 LRLDKN
+465 LRLDKT
-471 RFRNHPDL
+471 RFRSHPDL
-479 DVITHG
+479 DVLTHG

-491 DRFFKVNGFAGAQQK
+491 DREFKVDGFAGKQYM

-512 GLLRDS
+512 SVLRDA

-532 PDQQKWLEERV
+532 PEQQKWLQERI
-543 EVKHEKPTVAQ
+543 EIKHDKPTVAE

-591 PMMDAVIDQAAEH
+591 PMMDAAIDQAAEH
-604 ALDEVVIG
+604 GLDEVVIG

-633 FSEFEGNLNPSQ
+633 FTEFEGNLNPSQ

-655 LGANGTYLQ
+655 LGASGNYIQ
-664 MFGDNDIAVSLVAN
+664 MFGDNDIQVSLTAN

-689 EGIVRAKQDLL
+689 EGLVRAKQDLL
-700 DKGDGPDGFTVVPLM
+700 DDGADAEGSQRFSVVPLM

-745 IHIIVNN
+745 IHIVVNN
-752 QIGFTTSPSDAK
+752 QIGFTTAPTDSR

-780 FHVNGDDPEAAVW
+780 FHVNGDDPEACAW
-793 VARLAMDFRQKFKK
+793 VARLAVDFRQAFKK

-826 PSMTQPAMYDAI
+826 PSMTQPYMYDVI
-838 DTKRGVRKTYT
+838 DTKRGSRKAYT

-863 EDALRDYQGQLEQV
+863 EDALRDYQGQLERV
-877 FNDVREL
+877 FNEVREL
-884 EKHEIEPSES
+884 EKHAAEPSES
-894 VESDQMLPAGVNTAV
+894 VEADQQIPQRLATAV
-909 DKSLLAQIGDAHLAM
+909 DKSLLARIGDAHLAL
-924 PDGFTVHSRV
+924 PDGFTVHPRV

-944 AYEGKV
+944 AYEGKI
-950 DWAFGELLAL
+950 DWAFAELLAL
-960 GTLIAEGKLI
+960 GSLVAEGKLV
-970 RLSGQDTRRGTFTQR
+970 RLSGQDTQRGTFTQR
-985 HSVVI
+985 HAVI
-990 DRKTGAEF
+990 VDRKTGEEF
-998 TPLQLLATNSDGQP
+998 TPLQLLATNTDGTP
-1012 TGGKLMV
+1012 TGGKFLV
-1019 YDSALSEYA
+1019 YNSALSEYA

-1040 PDAVVLWEAQFGDFV
+1040 PDAMVLWEAQFGDFV

-1098 IERFLLLWAEGSMTI
+1098 IERFLQLWAEGSMTI
-1113 AMPSTPANYFH
+1113 AVPSTPANYFH
-1124 LLRRHALDGIHRPLI
+1124 LLRRHGLDGIQRPLI

-1158 FTEQKFRSVLE
+1158 FTENKFRSVLE
-1169 EPTYTDGDGDRDKVK
+1169 EPTYTDGDGDRGKV
-1184 RILMVSGKLYYEL
+1184 RRVVLCSGKIYYDL

-1207 DVAIVRIEQLA
+1207 DVAIVRLEQLA
-1218 PLPRRRLNETLDRY
+1218 PLPKRRLAETLDRY
-1232 PNAEQ
+1232 PNVTEK
-1237 FFWVQ
+1237 FWVQ

-1251 PTFGLTMPEVLPEK
+1251 PSLGLTLPEVLPDYF
-1265 LTGLKRISRRAMSA
+1265 TGIKRISRRAMSA

-1284 SKVHAVEQQEILDE
+1284 SKVHAVEQQEIIDE
-1298 AFA
+1298 VFAS